1 MPRTFAWYHRKCNP
15 DRLRHNGSLW
25 QIDALWARPDP
36 RCDAPAH
43 HHSNL
48 PVVSHVAAKSRSPHP
63 KCFCRKAI
71 QCPAAILG
79 QVLSLFAP
87 LIAATTAVP
96 LHDEKT
102 RTLSLLVLGVR
113 GGDSPQRSGAR
124 SCTKAKISFKTA
136 SFTKAYGLIA
146 RVTTDSCHNS
156 SSRCCSGV

>member
-1 MPRTFAWYHRKCNP
+1 MPTHLIKVHTHSDKRMRCPSHDIIYCSYFTSASH
-15 DRLRHNGSLW
+15 SLANAA
-25 QIDALWARPDP
+25 AL
-36 RCDAPAH
+36 H
-43 HHSNL
+43 HGNL

-71 QCPAAILG
+71 QCPAATLG
-79 QVLSLFAP
+79 QVLSVFAP

-124 SCTKAKISFKTA
+124 SCTRANISFKTA

-146 RVTTDSCHNS
+146 RVTADSCHNS